1 MENAPSNKRPVPT
14 YLLVIA
20 AMILGVI
27 VGPLLGKD
35 AVGFGALGALTIAL
49 IKAVATPL
57 LFLAIVRAVVT
68 TEVSGRSLGR
78 MTVIALINVSIA
90 IAIGLTVSNVFKPGA
105 HLSATATPA
114 AADYA
119 SKQLDFLKTVE
130 SFVPTDIVTPFQKNA
145 VLSVVLLALMLGF
158 ALRVVRREAKRL
170 SAIAPTDEDCM
181 QGASPQDEAI
191 TLAQGA
197 RVIEQAIEALFKV
210 TEVILSWVLKLI
222 PLAVFG
228 VVAKT
233 VGEHGLAPLRG
244 LAIYVFVGILGLSL
258 HALLT
263 YQAWLLFYARI
274 PLRTFW
280 SAAREPMVVAFGSNS
295 SLATLPVTLR
305 ALDKLGVSRSSS
317 AVGACVGT
325 NLNNDGIVLYEGMA
339 ALLVAQA
346 HGVDLSLAGQLMIAL
361 VCIVAAMGVAG
372 VPEAGFISLAI
383 VLNAAHLPL
392 DILPMLLTVDWV
404 IARGRSVTNVLSDMV
419 LSIVLDARQSRAAP
433 S

>member
-1 MENAPSNKRPVPT
+1 MTQEPSNKRAVPT
-14 YLLVIA
+14 YALVIA

-35 AVGFGALGALTIAL
+35 AAGFGALGAITIAL

-57 LFLAIVRAVVT
+57 LFLAIVRAIVT

-78 MTVIALINVSIA
+78 MAVIALINVSLA
-90 IAIGLTVSNVFKPGA
+90 IALGLTISNVVQPGS
-105 HLSATATPA
+105 HLSASATPA
-114 AADYA
+114 ENDYA

-158 ALRVVRREAKRL
+158 ALRVVRRQGQEEA
-170 SAIAPTDEDCM
+170 A
-181 QGASPQDEAI
+181 
-191 TLAQGA
+191 GA
-197 RVIEQAIEALFKV
+197 RVIEQAIEALYKV
-210 TEVILSWVLKLI
+210 TEVVLGWVLKLI

-244 LAIYVFVGILGLSL
+244 LAVYVAVGIAGLAL

-263 YQAWLLFYARI
+263 YQAWVVLYARVS
-274 PLRTFW
+274 LRKFW

-305 ALDKLGVSRSSS
+305 ALDKLGVRREAS

-346 HGVDLSLAGQLMIAL
+346 HGVHLSIPAQLMIAL

-419 LSIVLDARQSRAAP
+419 LSIVLDARERRAAP